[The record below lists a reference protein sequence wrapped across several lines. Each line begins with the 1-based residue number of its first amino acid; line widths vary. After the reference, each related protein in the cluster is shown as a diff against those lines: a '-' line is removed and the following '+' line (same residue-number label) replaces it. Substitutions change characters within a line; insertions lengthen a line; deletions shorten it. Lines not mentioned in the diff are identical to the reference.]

1 VNELWDRGIQLAC
14 GCILH
19 VGRSLM
25 SLIEVFGAMLVV
37 VVVVREREKELRGS
51 WLLNFSVG
59 RLMK

>member
-1 VNELWDRGIQLAC
+1 
-14 GCILH
+14 
-19 VGRSLM
+19 M
-25 SLIEVFGAMLVV
+25 SLIEVFGAMLV

>member
-25 SLIEVFGAMLVV
+25 SLIEVFGAMLVA
-37 VVVVREREKELRGS
+37 VVVREREKELRGS
-51 WLLNFSVG
+51 WLLNFSVE

>member
-37 VVVVREREKELRGS
+37 VVVREREKELRGS
-51 WLLNFSVG
+51 WLLNFSVE